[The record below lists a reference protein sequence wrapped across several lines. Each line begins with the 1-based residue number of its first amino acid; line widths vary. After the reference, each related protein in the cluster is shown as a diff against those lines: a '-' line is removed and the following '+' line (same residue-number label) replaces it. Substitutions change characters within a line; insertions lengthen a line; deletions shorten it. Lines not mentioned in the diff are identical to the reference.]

1 MTNRAALAALALLLS
16 TTASFADGLV
26 ARISADKI
34 GLGDSFQLVLSADP
48 NRLTAPPDV
57 SALNTDYDL
66 LGTSKSTQTQIIN
79 GARTDTV
86 EWIITLA
93 PRSKGH
99 LTIPVLT
106 AGQASSTA
114 LALDVVDQS
123 ALPKDQKTATTTRIE
138 ATVEAGSHYVQQEI
152 PLTVRITAGQGFR
165 GGQIGVPESADY
177 ILEQRGTDKTSQATV
192 GGKPVTVIERDYLL
206 RPQKSGAVTVAPFT
220 LRGSEDDPS
229 AQTTRQSP
237 FDSFFGRSPFGGV
250 GSPFDQMF
258 NPGRDVAVRT
268 APLTLEVKAST
279 GTAND
284 WFLPAKNVQIT
295 AEWDP
300 KSPHF
305 RVGEAVTR
313 HVRIQALGAAQVQ
326 LPDLAVPQVTG
337 AKIYLE
343 GSNAGS
349 VDTPEGTA
357 AVRDFTYSVVPL
369 SGGEITLPEV
379 QVSWFDTGAETQ
391 RTATLPAE
399 VLTVEGGAPV
409 PASVSMQT
417 ATPKV
422 APAEGGAVVKLPTA
436 PNDAIWWI
444 GAIFAAVAAAGVATV
459 SRRKRGAPLRPD
471 VQSQRKAALA
481 QVARACADGDAKA
494 AYGAGLAW
502 LRMSA
507 AGLAISQ
514 SEVMQGLPELGK
526 SWAALEAQVFAGDD
540 AAPWDAKTFAQDV
553 RAADRLIGQRAAPL
567 PTQRLPPLYPTYSK
581 RQGA

>member
-1 MTNRAALAALALLLS
+1 MTNRATLAALALLLS
-16 TTASFADGLV
+16 TTASFADGLD

-57 SALNTDYDL
+57 SALNTDFDI
-66 LGTSKSTQTQIIN
+66 LGTSESTQTQIIN
-79 GARTDTV
+79 GVRTDTV

-106 AGQASSTA
+106 AGQASSAA

-123 ALPKDQKTATTTRIE
+123 ALPTDQNTTTTTRIE
-138 ATVEAGSHYVQQEI
+138 ATVAPGNYYVQQEI

-165 GGQIGVPESADY
+165 GGEIGIPESPDY
-177 ILEQRGTDKTSQATV
+177 ILEQRGADKTSQATV

-206 RPQKSGAVTVAPFT
+206 RPQKSGALTVAPFT

-229 AQTTRQSP
+229 AQSATRQNP
-237 FDSFFGRSPFGGV
+237 FDSFFGRSTFGSV
-250 GSPFDQMF
+250 GSPFDRMF
-258 NPGRDVAVRT
+258 NPGRDVTVRT
-268 APLTLEVKAST
+268 APLTLAVKAST
-279 GTAND
+279 GAAND

-295 AEWDP
+295 ADWDP
-300 KSPHF
+300 KAPHF
-305 RVGEAVTR
+305 RVGDAVTR

-369 SGGEITLPEV
+369 SGGALTLPEV
-379 QVSWFDTGAETQ
+379 QVTWFDTGAEIQ
-391 RTATLPAE
+391 RTAILPAE
-399 VLTVEGGAPV
+399 VLKVEGAAAAPAPAVVPMASAKTVETV
-409 PASVSMQT
+409 LKS
-417 ATPKV
+417 
-422 APAEGGAVVKLPTA
+422 PTA
-436 PNDAIWWI
+436 PNHSIWWI
-444 GAIFAAVAAAGVATV
+444 GAIFAAVAAAGLAM
-459 SRRKRGAPLRPD
+459 RWGRKWRPA
-471 VQSQRKAALA
+471 QRPGFPAQRKAALA

-494 AYGAGLAW
+494 GYGAGLAW
-502 LRMSA
+502 LRISA
-507 AGLAISQ
+507 AGLAVSQ
-514 SEVMQGLPELGK
+514 SEVMQGLPELSK
-526 SWAALEAQVFAGDD
+526 SWAALEAQVFAGDNG
-540 AAPWDAKTFAQDV
+540 AAWDAKTFGQDIL
-553 RAADRLIGQRAAPL
+553 AADRRIGQRTAPL
-567 PTQRLPPLYPTYSK
+567 PTQRLPPLYPTSGK